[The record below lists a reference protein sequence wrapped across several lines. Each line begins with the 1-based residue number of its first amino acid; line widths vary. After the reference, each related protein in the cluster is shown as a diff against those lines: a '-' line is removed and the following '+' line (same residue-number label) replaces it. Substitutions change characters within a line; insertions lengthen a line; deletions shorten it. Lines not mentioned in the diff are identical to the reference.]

1 MSKIYNTQE
10 LIEILESERQA
21 CLKGQRL
28 KLEISVSGNS
38 VIDPFIKT
46 EGLQRFTAYQDF
58 KTSIHQYQQEH
69 QVSGIVWQNIT
80 IKGRNLHYPEIDSQ
94 LIAIKSDLEIL
105 KKAKKSIVEFW
116 YLVTNDMELYLSFS
130 NGKKHEKIS
139 KIDIERI
146 NKRTEWANLIKWE
159 NHNFLEIILQLG
171 WGKPEE
177 ATYKTGRP
185 HSGSEFIHAVNPGH
199 YPIG

>member
-10 LIEILESERQA
+10 LILILESERQA
-21 CLKGQRL
+21 CLRGERL
-28 KLEISVSGNS
+28 KLQTTVFGNP
-38 VIDPFIKT
+38 VIDQFIKT

-58 KTSIHQYQQEH
+58 KNSIHQYQQDH
-69 QVSGIVWQNIT
+69 QVSGIVWQNMT
-80 IKGRNLHYPEIDSQ
+80 IKGKNLHYPEVHNQ
-94 LIAIKSDLEIL
+94 LIALKSDLEIL
-105 KKAKKSIVEFW
+105 KKAKNFILEFW
-116 YLVTNDMELYLSFS
+116 YLVTNDMDLYLSFS
-130 NGKKHEKIS
+130 NGKQHDKIS